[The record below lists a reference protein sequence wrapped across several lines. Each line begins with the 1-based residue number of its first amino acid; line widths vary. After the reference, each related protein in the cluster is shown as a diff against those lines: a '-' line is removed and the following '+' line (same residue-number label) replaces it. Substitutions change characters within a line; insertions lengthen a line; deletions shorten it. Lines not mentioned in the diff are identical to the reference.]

1 MKGRIILSLATQL
14 PRLAAEKHLAHGL
27 AER

>member
-14 PRLAAEKHLAHGL
+14 PMPAAEKHLAHGL